1 MLKDLNDNVEAQV
14 NHYLVPPSS
23 EKMLDQILDD
33 DKLGKIEA
41 YVRARAEVLA
51 QEKHEEMEE
60 LLNEIIHEQMK
71 KIRAQT
77 AFIKDFD

>member
-1 MLKDLNDNVEAQV
+1 
-14 NHYLVPPSS
+14 
-23 EKMLDQILDD
+23 MLDQILND

-71 KIRAQT
+71 KIRA
-77 AFIKDFD
+77 